1 MKLNLAKNQDN
12 VSNLKDIIGHKIFG
26 RFNTHQCDNVP
37 SGEHSV
43 AKGWVG
49 APNVPKILA
58 MPEGGGSS
66 PCQDLFGG
74 FVHNALRALQSD
86 NFPPKVCPYSP
97 E

>member
-43 AKGWVG
+43 AKGWAG

-58 MPEGGGSS
+58 MPEGGEAL
-66 PCQDLFGG
+66 PLVRIFLEDLSTM
-74 FVHNALRALQSD
+74 H
-86 NFPPKVCPYSP
+86 
-97 E
+97 